1 MDVLAVGGGPRLQ
14 VDSDAGLWL
23 VGPGSAGMEGE
34 EVQKLICSD
43 RGRGSYVGHSPS
55 LSG

>member
-23 VGPGSAGMEGE
+23 VGPGVCRHEGGGGPE
-34 EVQKLICSD
+34 GDLQ
-43 RGRGSYVGHSPS
+43 
-55 LSG
+55 